1 MFSVF
6 NITWGGVVPIITIL
20 HRGEGSI
27 GTPNL
32 YYVINGRSLIPPSRS
47 LSTDMSPTY
56 HRGHYHQTCLVILTI
71 YYLAAQGKHG
81 PVNSSMINWSP
92 LVLSW
97 TSVWSLILI
106 MINTIADV
114 FDLIECSCEF
124 LNWLLVKPHSIFIH
138 ARPCKIQSD
147 FKGFQNTVIWN
158 YETCLNKW
166 QYDDDCVTD
175 RIVK

>member
-1 MFSVF
+1 MFCMKCVLCI
-6 NITWGGVVPIITIL
+6 NISSPEAKNMDI
-20 HRGEGSI
+20 
-27 GTPNL
+27 
-32 YYVINGRSLIPPSRS
+32 SLIGWNHLGPLIVKNIMRPH
-47 LSTDMSPTY
+47 
-56 HRGHYHQTCLVILTI
+56 HRNMEGLVILTI
-71 YYLAAQGKHG
+71 YYLTAQGKHG

-158 YETCLNKW
+158 YETFLNKW

>member
-1 MFSVF
+1 MDGHKHLFQD
-6 NITWGGVVPIITIL
+6 
-20 HRGEGSI
+20 HYQQR
-27 GTPNL
+27 
-32 YYVINGRSLIPPSRS
+32 
-47 LSTDMSPTY
+47 SPTY
-56 HRGHYHQTCLVILTI
+56 HRGHYYQTCLVILTI
-71 YYLAAQGKHG
+71 YYLTAQGKHG
-81 PVNSSMINWSP
+81 HIKSSMINWSP

-158 YETCLNKW
+158 YEK
-166 QYDDDCVTD
+166 QFCVKRLLRNLFRGLTKPTQD
-175 RIVK
+175 KPTFG